1 MRIIYL
7 FILLILTHCTAVPLI
22 PAIIENQ
29 NNELSKKQTKLIE
42 PPYEVNGKW
51 FYPQNYDFFHEV
63 GIAKKI
69 KDLNDGDLTKINE
82 YFHSDVM
89 TASHRSLPLP
99 SYVRITN
106 ATTGKFT
113 NVRVNHRGA
122 YSNTNIINLSE
133 AAYEFLELNQNGDL
147 VYLELIKE
155 NETFILSK
163 AHTFEEE
170 KKVLE
175 APVSDVQII
184 ENNESLKK
192 IDRQSF
198 VDQTNYLVNFKP
210 YEKIFI
216 KVAQISQRE
225 SAKYVLEDLKSFNP
239 QIIEQTYNSNKKNFM
254 IVIGPFIDVKELM
267 KVLKKDTF
275 DKYED
280 LSIFLL

>member
-7 FILLILTHCTAVPLI
+7 FIFLTLTHCTAVPLI

-29 NNELSKKQTKLIE
+29 NNDVGQKQTKLIE

-51 FYPQNYDFFHEV
+51 FYPQNYDFFQEV

-69 KDLNDGDLTKINE
+69 KDLNNGDLTKINE
-82 YFHSDVM
+82 HFHSDVM

-99 SYVRITN
+99 SYVRVTN
-106 ATTGKFT
+106 ASTGKFA

-122 YSNTNIINLSE
+122 YSNTNVINLSE

-147 VYLELIKE
+147 VYIELIKE

-163 AHTFEEE
+163 AHTYEEE

-184 ENNESLKK
+184 DNNESLKK
-192 IDRQSF
+192 IDNQSL

-210 YEKIFI
+210 YERIFI
-216 KVAQISQRE
+216 KVAKISQRE

-239 QIIEQTYNSNKKNFM
+239 QIIEQINNSNKKNYM

>member
-7 FILLILTHCTAVPLI
+7 FIFLTLTHCTAVPLI

-29 NNELSKKQTKLIE
+29 HNDVGQKQTKLIE

-51 FYPQNYDFFHEV
+51 FYPQNYDFFQEV
-63 GIAKKI
+63 GIASKI
-69 KDLNDGDLTKINE
+69 KDLNNGDLTKISE
-82 YFHSDVM
+82 HFHSDVM

-99 SYVRITN
+99 SYVRVTN
-106 ATTGKFT
+106 ASTGKFA

-122 YSNTNIINLSE
+122 YSNTNVINLSE

-147 VYLELIKE
+147 VYIELIKE

-163 AHTFEEE
+163 AHTYEEE

-192 IDRQSF
+192 IDNQSL

-210 YEKIFI
+210 YERIFI
-216 KVAQISQRE
+216 KVAKISQRE
-225 SAKYVLEDLKSFNP
+225 SANYVLEDLKSFNP
-239 QIIEQTYNSNKKNFM
+239 QIIEQTNNSNKKNYM
-254 IVIGPFIDVKELM
+254 IVIGPFTDVKELM

>member
-7 FILLILTHCTAVPLI
+7 FIFLTLNHCTAVPLI

-29 NNELSKKQTKLIE
+29 NNDVGQKQTKLIE

-51 FYPQNYDFFHEV
+51 FYPQNYDFFQEV
-63 GIAKKI
+63 GIASKI
-69 KDLNDGDLTKINE
+69 KDLNNGDLTKISE
-82 YFHSDVM
+82 HFHSDVM

-99 SYVRITN
+99 SYVRVTN
-106 ATTGKFT
+106 ASTGKFA
-113 NVRVNHRGA
+113 NVRVNQRGA
-122 YSNTNIINLSE
+122 YSNTNVINLSE

-147 VYLELIKE
+147 VYIELIKE

-163 AHTFEEE
+163 AHTYEEE

-184 ENNESLKK
+184 DNNESLKK
-192 IDRQSF
+192 IDNQSL

-210 YEKIFI
+210 YERIFI
-216 KVAQISQRE
+216 KVAKISQRE

-239 QIIEQTYNSNKKNFM
+239 QIIEQINNSNKKNYM

>member
-1 MRIIYL
+1 MKIIYL
-7 FILLILTHCTAVPLI
+7 FIFFTLTHCTVVPLI

-29 NNELSKKQTKLIE
+29 NNDVGQKQTKLIE

-51 FYPQNYDFFHEV
+51 FYPQNYDFFQEV
-63 GIAKKI
+63 GIASKI
-69 KDLNDGDLTKINE
+69 KDLNNGDLTKISE
-82 YFHSDVM
+82 HFHSDVM

-99 SYVRITN
+99 SYVRVTN
-106 ATTGKFT
+106 ASTGKFA

-122 YSNTNIINLSE
+122 YSNTNVINLSE

-147 VYLELIKE
+147 VYIELIKE

-163 AHTFEEE
+163 AHTYEEE

-184 ENNESLKK
+184 DNNESLKTN
-192 IDRQSF
+192 DNQSL

-210 YEKIFI
+210 YERIFI
-216 KVAQISQRE
+216 KVAKISQRE

-239 QIIEQTYNSNKKNFM
+239 QIIEQTNNSNKKNYM

>member
-7 FILLILTHCTAVPLI
+7 FIFLILTHCAAVPLI

-29 NNELSKKQTKLIE
+29 NNEFSKKQTKLIE

-51 FYPQNYDFFHEV
+51 FYPQNYDFFQEV
-63 GIAKKI
+63 GIAKII
-69 KDLNDGDLTKINE
+69 KDLNNGDLTKINE
-82 YFHSDVM
+82 HYHSDVM

-122 YSNTNIINLSE
+122 YSNTNVINLSE

-147 VYLELIKE
+147 VYVELIKE

-175 APVSDVQII
+175 APISDVQII

-192 IDRQSF
+192 IDNQTF
-198 VDQTNYLVNFKP
+198 FDQTDYLVNFKP
-210 YEKIFI
+210 YEKIYI
-216 KVAQISQRE
+216 KVAKISQRE

-267 KVLKKDTF
+267 KILKKDTF

>member
-7 FILLILTHCTAVPLI
+7 FIFLTLTHCTAVPFI

-29 NNELSKKQTKLIE
+29 NNDVSNKQTKLIE

-51 FYPQNYDFFHEV
+51 FYPQNYDFFREV

-69 KDLNDGDLTKINE
+69 KDLNNGDQTKNSE
-82 YFHSDVM
+82 HFHSDVM

-106 ATTGKFT
+106 ASTGKFA

-122 YSNTNIINLSE
+122 YSNTNVINLSE

-147 VYLELIKE
+147 VYIELLKE

-163 AHTFEEE
+163 AHTYEEE

-184 ENNESLKK
+184 DNNESIKK
-192 IDRQSF
+192 IDKQSL

-216 KVAQISQRE
+216 KVAKISQRE
-225 SAKYVLEDLKSFNP
+225 GAKYVLEDLKSFNP
-239 QIIEQTYNSNKKNFM
+239 QIIEQTGNSNKKNFM
-254 IVIGPFIDVKELM
+254 IFIGPFIDVKDLM
-267 KVLKKDTF
+267 KMLKKDTF

>member
-7 FILLILTHCTAVPLI
+7 FIFLTLTHCTAVPLI

-29 NNELSKKQTKLIE
+29 NNNLSKKQTKLIE
-42 PPYEVNGKW
+42 PPYEANGKW
-51 FYPQNYDFFHEV
+51 FYPQNYDFFQEV

-69 KDLNDGDLTKINE
+69 KDLNNGDLTKISE
-82 YFHSDVM
+82 HFHSDVM

-99 SYVRITN
+99 SYVRVTN
-106 ATTGKFT
+106 AYTGKFT

-122 YSNTNIINLSE
+122 YSNTNVINLSE
-133 AAYEFLELNQNGDL
+133 AAHDFLELNQNGDL

-184 ENNESLKK
+184 DNNVSLKK
-192 IDRQSF
+192 LDNQSF
-198 VDQTNYLVNFKP
+198 VDQTNYSENFKQ
-210 YEKIFI
+210 YKKIFI
-216 KVAQISQRE
+216 KVANFSQRE
-225 SAKYVLEDLKSFNP
+225 SAKYILEDLKPFNP
-239 QIIEQTYNSNKKNFM
+239 QIIEQNDNSNKKNYT

-280 LSIFLL
+280 LSIFLI

>member
-7 FILLILTHCTAVPLI
+7 FIFLTLTHCTAVPLI

-29 NNELSKKQTKLIE
+29 NNDVGQKQTKLIE

-51 FYPQNYDFFHEV
+51 FYPQNYDFFQEV
-63 GIAKKI
+63 GIASKI
-69 KDLNDGDLTKINE
+69 KDLNNGDLTKISE
-82 YFHSDVM
+82 HFHSDVM

-99 SYVRITN
+99 SYVRVTN
-106 ATTGKFT
+106 ASTGKFA

-122 YSNTNIINLSE
+122 YSNTNVINLSE

-147 VYLELIKE
+147 VYIELIKE

-163 AHTFEEE
+163 AHTYEEE

-184 ENNESLKK
+184 DNNESLKK
-192 IDRQSF
+192 IDNQSL
-198 VDQTNYLVNFKP
+198 VDQANYMVNFKP
-210 YEKIFI
+210 YERIFI
-216 KVAQISQRE
+216 KVAKISQRE

-239 QIIEQTYNSNKKNFM
+239 QIIEQTNNSNKKNYM

>member
-7 FILLILTHCTAVPLI
+7 FIFLTLTHCTAVPLI

-29 NNELSKKQTKLIE
+29 NNDAGQKQTKLIE

-51 FYPQNYDFFHEV
+51 FYPQNYDFFQEV

-69 KDLNDGDLTKINE
+69 KDLNNGDLTKINE
-82 YFHSDVM
+82 HFHSDVM

-106 ATTGKFT
+106 ASTGKFA

-122 YSNTNIINLSE
+122 YSNTNVINLSE

-147 VYLELIKE
+147 VYIELIKE

-163 AHTFEEE
+163 AHTYEEE

-184 ENNESLKK
+184 DNNESLKK
-192 IDRQSF
+192 IDNQSL

-210 YEKIFI
+210 YERIFI
-216 KVAQISQRE
+216 KVAKISQRE

-239 QIIEQTYNSNKKNFM
+239 QIIEQTNNSNKKNYM

>member
-7 FILLILTHCTAVPLI
+7 FIFLTLTHCTAVPLI

-29 NNELSKKQTKLIE
+29 NNEFNKKQTKLIE

-51 FYPQNYDFFHEV
+51 FYPQNYDFFQEV
-63 GIAKKI
+63 GIASKI
-69 KDLNDGDLTKINE
+69 KDLNNGDLTKISE
-82 YFHSDVM
+82 HFHSDVM

-99 SYVRITN
+99 SYVRVTN
-106 ATTGKFT
+106 ASTGKFA

-122 YSNTNIINLSE
+122 YSNTNVINLSE

-147 VYLELIKE
+147 VYIELIKE

-163 AHTFEEE
+163 AHTYEEE

-184 ENNESLKK
+184 DNNESLKK
-192 IDRQSF
+192 IDNQSL
-198 VDQTNYLVNFKP
+198 VDQTNYLVNFKQ

-216 KVAQISQRE
+216 KVAKISQRE

-239 QIIEQTYNSNKKNFM
+239 QIIEQTNNSNKKNYM

>member
-7 FILLILTHCTAVPLI
+7 FIFLTLTHCTAVPLI
-22 PAIIENQ
+22 PAIIENKINDVGQ
-29 NNELSKKQTKLIE
+29 KQTKLIE

-51 FYPQNYDFFHEV
+51 FYPQNYDFFQEV
-63 GIAKKI
+63 GIASKI
-69 KDLNDGDLTKINE
+69 KDLNNGDLTKISE
-82 YFHSDVM
+82 HFHSDVM

-99 SYVRITN
+99 SYVRVTN
-106 ATTGKFT
+106 ASTGKFA

-122 YSNTNIINLSE
+122 YSNTNVINLSE

-147 VYLELIKE
+147 VYIELIKE

-163 AHTFEEE
+163 AHTYEEE

-184 ENNESLKK
+184 DNNESLKTN
-192 IDRQSF
+192 DNQSL

-210 YEKIFI
+210 YERIFI
-216 KVAQISQRE
+216 KVAKISQRE

-239 QIIEQTYNSNKKNFM
+239 QIIEQTNNSNKKNYM

>member
-1 MRIIYL
+1 MKIIYL
-7 FILLILTHCTAVPLI
+7 IIFLTLTHCTAVPLI

-29 NNELSKKQTKLIE
+29 NNEASKKQIKLIE
-42 PPYEVNGKW
+42 APYEVDGKW
-51 FYPQNYDFFHEV
+51 FYPKNYDFFLEV

-69 KDLNDGDLTKINE
+69 EDLSNGDLTKISE

-89 TASHRSLPLP
+89 SASHRSLPLP
-99 SYVRITN
+99 SYVRVTN
-106 ATTGKFT
+106 ASTGKFT
-113 NVRVNHRGA
+113 NIRVNHRGA
-122 YSNTNIINLSE
+122 YSNTNIINLSS
-133 AAYEFLELNQNGDL
+133 AAYDFLELNQNGDL
-147 VYLELIKE
+147 VYIELIKE

-184 ENNESLKK
+184 DKEESLKK
-192 IDRQSF
+192 IDNQSSI
-198 VDQTNYLVNFKP
+198 DETIYLVNFKP

-216 KVAQISQRE
+216 KVAKFSQRE
-225 SAKYVLEDLKSFNP
+225 SAKYILEDLKTFNP
-239 QIIEQTYNSNKKNFM
+239 QVIEQTDNSNRKSYT

-267 KVLKKDTF
+267 KVLKIDTF

-280 LSIFLL
+280 LSIFLI

>member
-7 FILLILTHCTAVPLI
+7 FIFFILTHCTAVPLI

-29 NNELSKKQTKLIE
+29 NNDISKKQTKLIE

-51 FYPQNYDFFHEV
+51 FYPQNYNFFLEV

-69 KDLNDGDLTKINE
+69 KNLNNGDLTKIGE
-82 YFHSDVM
+82 HFHSDVM

-99 SYVRITN
+99 SYVRVTN
-106 ATTGKFT
+106 ALTGKFI

-122 YSNTNIINLSE
+122 YSNTNVINLSE
-133 AAYEFLELNQNGDL
+133 AAYDFLELNQNGDL
-147 VYLELIKE
+147 VYMELIKE

-175 APVSDVQII
+175 APVSDVQIVD
-184 ENNESLKK
+184 NNEYLEK
-192 IDRQSF
+192 IDNQSF
-198 VDQTNYLVNFKP
+198 VEQANHLVNFKP

-216 KVAQISQRE
+216 KVAKFSQRE
-225 SAKYVLEDLKSFNP
+225 SAKYILEDLKPFSP
-239 QIIEQTYNSNKKNFM
+239 QIIEQTDNSNKKNYT

-267 KVLKKDTF
+267 SVLKKNTL

-280 LSIFLL
+280 LSIFLI

>member
-1 MRIIYL
+1 MKIIYL
-7 FILLILTHCTAVPLI
+7 FIFFTLTHCTAVPLI

-29 NNELSKKQTKLIE
+29 NKDVGQKQTKLIE

-51 FYPQNYDFFHEV
+51 FYPQNYDFFQEV
-63 GIAKKI
+63 GIASKI
-69 KDLNDGDLTKINE
+69 KDLNNGDLTKISE
-82 YFHSDVM
+82 HFHSDVM

-99 SYVRITN
+99 SYVRVTN
-106 ATTGKFT
+106 ASTGKFA

-122 YSNTNIINLSE
+122 YSNTNVINLSE

-147 VYLELIKE
+147 VYIELIKE

-163 AHTFEEE
+163 AHTYEEE

-184 ENNESLKK
+184 DNNESLKK
-192 IDRQSF
+192 IDNQSL

-210 YEKIFI
+210 YERIFI
-216 KVAQISQRE
+216 KVAKISQRE

-239 QIIEQTYNSNKKNFM
+239 QIIEQTNNSNKKNYM

>member
-7 FILLILTHCTAVPLI
+7 FIFFIFTHCAAVPLI

-29 NNELSKKQTKLIE
+29 NNEFSKKQTKLIE

-51 FYPQNYDFFHEV
+51 FYPQNYDFFQEV
-63 GIAKKI
+63 GIAKII
-69 KDLNDGDLTKINE
+69 KDLNNGDLTKINE
-82 YFHSDVM
+82 HYHSDVM

-122 YSNTNIINLSE
+122 YSNTNVINLSE

-147 VYLELIKE
+147 VYVELIKE

-175 APVSDVQII
+175 APISDVQII

-192 IDRQSF
+192 IDNQTF

-210 YEKIFI
+210 YEKIYI
-216 KVAQISQRE
+216 KVAKISQKE

-267 KVLKKDTF
+267 KILKKDTF

>member
-7 FILLILTHCTAVPLI
+7 FIFLTLTHCTAVPLI

-29 NNELSKKQTKLIE
+29 NNNISKKQTKLIE

-51 FYPQNYDFFHEV
+51 FYPQNYDFFQEV
-63 GIAKKI
+63 GIASKI
-69 KDLNDGDLTKINE
+69 KDLNNGDLTKISE
-82 YFHSDVM
+82 HFHSDVM

-99 SYVRITN
+99 SYVRVTN
-106 ATTGKFT
+106 ASTGKFA

-122 YSNTNIINLSE
+122 YSNTNVINLSE

-147 VYLELIKE
+147 VYIELIKE

-163 AHTFEEE
+163 AHTYEEE

-184 ENNESLKK
+184 DNNESLKK
-192 IDRQSF
+192 IDNQSL

-210 YEKIFI
+210 YERIFI
-216 KVAQISQRE
+216 KVAKISQRE

-239 QIIEQTYNSNKKNFM
+239 QIIEQINNSNKKNYM

>member
-1 MRIIYL
+1 MRVVYL
-7 FILLILTHCTAVPLI
+7 FIFLIFTHCTAVPLI

-29 NNELSKKQTKLIE
+29 NNDISKKQTKLIE
-42 PPYEVNGKW
+42 PPYEVSGKW
-51 FYPQNYDFFHEV
+51 FYPQNYDFFQEV

-69 KDLNDGDLTKINE
+69 KDLNNGDLTKISE
-82 YFHSDVM
+82 HFHSDVM

-99 SYVRITN
+99 SYVRVTN
-106 ATTGKFT
+106 ASTGKFAS
-113 NVRVNHRGA
+113 VRVNHRGA
-122 YSNTNIINLSE
+122 YSNTNVINLSE

-147 VYLELIKE
+147 VYIELIKE

-163 AHTFEEE
+163 AHTYEEE

-184 ENNESLKK
+184 DNNESLKK
-192 IDRQSF
+192 IDNQSL

-210 YEKIFI
+210 YERIFI
-216 KVAQISQRE
+216 KVAKISQRE

-267 KVLKKDTF
+267 KILKKDTF